1 MAWPWASKLRR
12 DLYGNLKE
20 ATMCLVQN
28 VLTCVARQV
37 PGCVCEDGQSQEV
50 PCPLEQDGE
59 RMVDLVPD
67 HHCEGLAGVSD
78 HSRGGQ
84 LWALPVLSVPR
95 LCGG

>member
-20 ATMCLVQN
+20 ATICLVHH

-37 PGCVCEDGQSQEV
+37 SECVCEDGQRQEV
-50 PCPLEQDGE
+50 PGSLEQDGE
-59 RMVDLVPD
+59 RMVDLVP
-67 HHCEGLAGVSD
+67 A
-78 HSRGGQ
+78 R
-84 LWALPVLSVPR
+84 ALPVLSVPR

>member
-1 MAWPWASKLRR
+1 
-12 DLYGNLKE
+12 
-20 ATMCLVQN
+20 MCLVQN

-78 HSRGGQ
+78 HSHGGQ